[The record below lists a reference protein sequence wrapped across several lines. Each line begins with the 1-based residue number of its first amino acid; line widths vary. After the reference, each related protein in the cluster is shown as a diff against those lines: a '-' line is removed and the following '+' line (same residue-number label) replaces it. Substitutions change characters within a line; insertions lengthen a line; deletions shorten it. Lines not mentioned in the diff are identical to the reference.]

1 MTRNLCMIIDSRTK
15 YKNGGIY
22 MGESSKNFEKVLDKR
37 DIFALAFGAMIG
49 WGWVVLAGDWI
60 LKAGTLGA
68 ILAFLIGGVMVL
80 FVGLTYAELTSAM
93 PKCGG
98 EHVFS
103 YRALGRNASFICTWA
118 IVLGYIS
125 VVAFEA
131 VAFPTVLEYLFPSYP
146 QILMYNIAGFDV
158 YFTWVIVGVISS
170 IVITI
175 INYLGVKTAAFLQG
189 VLTILIAIIG
199 LTLVCGSVVNGTP
212 QNLKP
217 LFMDGSKGILA
228 VAVMTPFM
236 YVGFDVIPQA
246 AEEIN
251 LPLKKIG
258 QILILSVVM
267 AVVWYVMIILGVSLA
282 LTHSE
287 MKASTLV
294 TADAMAKVF
303 MNSSLASKVLIIG
316 GIGGIITSWNSFYIG
331 GSRALYSM
339 AESNMLPA
347 FLAKMHPKY
356 KTPCNAVLLVGAVSA
371 IAPLFGKK
379 MLGWLVDAGGLTI
392 VIAYLIVSIS
402 FLVLRKK
409 EPNMARP
416 YKVKHG
422 KFVGVMA
429 CILSG
434 VITLLYL
441 PGAPAA
447 LIWPYEWGIVIFWSV
462 LGAIFYGWAKISNT
476 KAGINEHHE
485 LEKLL
490 EESYEDVKE
499 A

>member
-1 MTRNLCMIIDSRTK
+1 
-15 YKNGGIY
+15 
-22 MGESSKNFEKVLDKR
+22 
-37 DIFALAFGAMIG
+37 
-49 WGWVVLAGDWI
+49 
-60 LKAGTLGA
+60 
-68 ILAFLIGGVMVL
+68 
-80 FVGLTYAELTSAM
+80 
-93 PKCGG
+93 
-98 EHVFS
+98 
-103 YRALGRNASFICTWA
+103 
-118 IVLGYIS
+118 
-125 VVAFEA
+125 
-131 VAFPTVLEYLFPSYP
+131 
-146 QILMYNIAGFDV
+146 MYNIEGFDV

-175 INYLGVKTAAFLQG
+175 VNYLGVKTAAFLQG

-199 LTLVCGSVVNGTP
+199 LTLVCGSVVNGNP

-236 YVGFDVIPQA
+236 YVGFDIIPQA

-251 LPLKKIG
+251 VPLKKIG
-258 QILILSVVM
+258 EILILSVVM
-267 AVVWYVMIILGVSLA
+267 AVIWYIVIIVGVSLA
-282 LTHSE
+282 LTEAE

-303 MNSSLASKVLIIG
+303 MNSSLASKILIIG
-316 GIGGIITSWNSFYIG
+316 GIGGILTSWNSFYIG
-331 GSRALYSM
+331 GSRAIFSM
-339 AESNMLPA
+339 AESKMLPT
-347 FLAKMHPKY
+347 FLAKIHPKY
-356 KTPCNAVLLVGAVSA
+356 KTPCNSVLLVGAVSA

-392 VIAYLIVSIS
+392 VVAYLIVSIS

-422 KFVGVMA
+422 KFVGLMA
-429 CILSG
+429 CILSAI
-434 VITLLYL
+434 ITILYF

-447 LIWPYEWGIVIFWSV
+447 LIWPYEWGIIIFWSV
-462 LGAIFYGWAKISNT
+462 LGAVFYGWAKISNA
-476 KAGINEHHE
+476 KAGINEYHE
-485 LEKLL
+485 FKKIL
-490 EESYEDVKE
+490 EENYQDINE